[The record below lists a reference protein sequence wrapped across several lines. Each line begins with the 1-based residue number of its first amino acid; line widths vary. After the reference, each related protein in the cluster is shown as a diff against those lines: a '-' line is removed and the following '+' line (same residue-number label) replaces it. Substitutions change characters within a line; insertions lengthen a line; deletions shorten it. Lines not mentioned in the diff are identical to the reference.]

1 MAKRREDSFFGMH
14 FDFHAGKNQTGI
26 GSNCAPEV
34 IGKLLD
40 AVKPDYVQCDTKG
53 HAGATSYPTKVGN
66 PAAGMVGDIL
76 RMWREETEKRG
87 VGLYAHHSG
96 VWDNLAVEKHPDWA
110 AWDEEGKPSAEKTSV
125 FGPYCDELLAPQL
138 IEMATEY
145 GLDGAW
151 VDGECWAVMPDYSP
165 WAKAAYAEKYGKE
178 PPKRDEEG
186 YDEFL
191 EFNRQGFRDYVTR
204 YIRAV
209 KSKAPNFQV
218 ASNWL
223 YTSFAPEKMTV
234 PVDFISGDYS
244 PADSVNTAR
253 IESYILANQPQ
264 PWDLMAWGFNIQN
277 DYQCVKELEQLC
289 QEAAVVISVGGG
301 FQVYNRQLVGTV
313 QEWAIPMWAK
323 LAEFCRAR
331 QALCHHARPVPQ
343 VGIIYSEKAFYNNK
357 KKMFT
362 PYGCRLTEDIKGS
375 LFAVLDNQYSAEI
388 LMTHHTD
395 RDFSPYGLIFVPD
408 GTAIEDDLKAKLLAY
423 AENGGVLVISGENSV
438 GLFAEELGIK
448 VNDTFDSVVRFMV
461 DGQGATARTT
471 FASIKAES
479 AMITKWAMPYG
490 DDETATP
497 IPAAVEK
504 AYGKGK
510 LIGLPF
516 ALGRTYL
523 GAKSATLRRLTGEI
537 LSAYA
542 DPTVRVFGSSLVEVA
557 LTEKDGKQMVNLLN
571 LAGVH
576 ADDKIR
582 AFNEIPPLTD
592 LTLVWKTDKC
602 PTKVTLEPEGE
613 PLKFYYA
620 DGKAHITVPKLKIHA
635 VITME

>member
-1 MAKRREDSFFGMH
+1 
-14 FDFHAGKNQTGI
+14 
-26 GSNCAPEV
+26 
-34 IGKLLD
+34 
-40 AVKPDYVQCDTKG
+40 
-53 HAGATSYPTKVGN
+53 
-66 PAAGMVGDIL
+66 
-76 RMWREETEKRG
+76 
-87 VGLYAHHSG
+87 
-96 VWDNLAVEKHPDWA
+96 
-110 AWDEEGKPSAEKTSV
+110 
-125 FGPYCDELLAPQL
+125 
-138 IEMATEY
+138 
-145 GLDGAW
+145 
-151 VDGECWAVMPDYSP
+151 
-165 WAKAAYAEKYGKE
+165 
-178 PPKRDEEG
+178 
-186 YDEFL
+186 
-191 EFNRQGFRDYVTR
+191 
-204 YIRAV
+204 
-209 KSKAPNFQV
+209 
-218 ASNWL
+218 
-223 YTSFAPEKMTV
+223 
-234 PVDFISGDYS
+234 
-244 PADSVNTAR
+244 
-253 IESYILANQPQ
+253 
-264 PWDLMAWGFNIQN
+264 
-277 DYQCVKELEQLC
+277 
-289 QEAAVVISVGGG
+289 
-301 FQVYNRQLVGTV
+301 
-313 QEWAIPMWAK
+313 
-323 LAEFCRAR
+323 
-331 QALCHHARPVPQ
+331 
-343 VGIIYSEKAFYNNK
+343 
-357 KKMFT
+357 MFT
-362 PYGCRLTEDIKGS
+362 PYGCRLTEDLKGS

-408 GTAIEDDLKAKLLAY
+408 GTAIEDALKVKLLAY

-438 GLFAEELGIK
+438 GLFAEELGIQ
-448 VNDTFDSVVRFMV
+448 VDGTFDSVARFMV
-461 DGQGATARTT
+461 DGQGATARTK

-582 AFNEIPPLTD
+582 AFSEIPPLTD
-592 LTLVWKTDKC
+592 LTLVWKTEKC
-602 PTKVTLEPEGE
+602 PTKVTLEPDGE